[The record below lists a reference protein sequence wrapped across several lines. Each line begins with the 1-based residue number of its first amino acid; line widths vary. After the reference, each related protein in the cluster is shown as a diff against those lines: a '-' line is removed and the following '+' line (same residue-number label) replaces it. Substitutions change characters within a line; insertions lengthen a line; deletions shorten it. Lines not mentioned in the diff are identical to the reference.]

1 MKNEDKDYLC
11 LKWGTLKGWDFHSK
25 KAIKLLKEYGKIGQS
40 CSAMMQK
47 DTQRQKEII
56 CELID
61 IGDFGEVLLDWDNK
75 FVSRDK
81 AKKYVM
87 EYGDDK

>member
-1 MKNEDKDYLC
+1 MKSEYLC

-25 KAIKLLKEYGKIGQS
+25 KAKKLLKEYGKIGQS

-47 DTQRQKEII
+47 DTDRQKEII
-56 CELID
+56 CELVD
-61 IGDFGEVLLDWDNK
+61 IGNFDEVLLDWDNK
-75 FVSRDK
+75 FVSKEK

-87 EYGDDK
+87 EYSNG